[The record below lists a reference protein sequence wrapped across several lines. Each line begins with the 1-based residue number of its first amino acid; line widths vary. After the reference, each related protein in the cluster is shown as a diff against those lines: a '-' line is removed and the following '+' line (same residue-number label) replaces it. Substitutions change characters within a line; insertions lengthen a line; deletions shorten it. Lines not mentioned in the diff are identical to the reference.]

1 MAVYTV
7 AVQSNKKWR
16 LDVQSNMQPA
26 VHNTKVW
33 FLLSTTILFLFFTYI
48 FCQRFISISEIENLK
63 TNSDQHITCPVPFVL
78 PIKLIG
84 KHEPAVQMYCSDLS
98 IHNCTLGCIL
108 HTITNMPT
116 VALLCSVSP
125 TWLHLSC
132 SSEQVF
138 SKDTLNN
145 WIIGTTESMTEF
157 SQQFPA

>member
-1 MAVYTV
+1 
-7 AVQSNKKWR
+7 
-16 LDVQSNMQPA
+16 MQRA

-63 TNSDQHITCPVPFVL
+63 TNLDKHITCPVPFVL
-78 PIKLIG
+78 PIKLTWLCR
-84 KHEPAVQMYCSDLS
+84 CSDLS